1 LRQLPGEGMF
11 ATAAAQQK
19 DVHGAGIR

>member
-1 LRQLPGEGMF
+1 LHQLPGEGML

-19 DVHGAGIR
+19 DVHGAGFH